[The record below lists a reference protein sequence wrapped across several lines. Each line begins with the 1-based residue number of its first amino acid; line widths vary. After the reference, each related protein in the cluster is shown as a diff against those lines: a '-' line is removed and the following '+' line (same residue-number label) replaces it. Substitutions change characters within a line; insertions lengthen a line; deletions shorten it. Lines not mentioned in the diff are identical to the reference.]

1 LAVGSHQLRSVLD
14 SNDGGSPLMAIAL
27 HIDKMESDGTIRVR
41 HTFYGETESECRKLC
56 EQHGEGC
63 KAFGP
68 ALEHHKVIV
77 EVEEI
82 DEIPEW
88 EEE

>member
-1 LAVGSHQLRSVLD
+1 M
-14 SNDGGSPLMAIAL
+14 PIAL
-27 HIDKMESDGTIRVR
+27 TIDKLEPDGTIRVR
-41 HTFYGETESECRKLC
+41 HTFFGETLLECEKLRDA
-56 EQHGEGC
+56 HGAGC

-68 ALEHHKVIV
+68 ALERDEIIE

-88 EEE
+88 AD